1 VTTLFV
7 DTSAFY
13 ALADGDDRHHRG
25 ARAALQ
31 ASAGTE
37 PVMTSDH
44 VVVES
49 WLLICSRLG
58 RRAAMKFWDA
68 LAIDV
73 FTVVGVTAQDFRR
86 GHEIVQEWSDQ
97 SFSIVDC
104 TSFAIIERLAIDRA
118 LAFDAH
124 FRIIRLGPRRNRA
137 LQIIPH

>member
-13 ALADGDDRHHRG
+13 AIADGDDRHHRG
-25 ARAALQ
+25 ALAALH

-37 PVMTSDH
+37 PVVTSDH

-58 RRAAMKFWDA
+58 RSAAMKFWDG

-73 FTVVGVTAQDFRR
+73 FTVVGVTAEDLRR
-86 GHEIVQEWSDQ
+86 GREIAHDWSDQ

-124 FRIIRLGPRRNRA
+124 FRVIRLGLQRKRA
-137 LQIIPH
+137 LQLIPH

>member
-13 ALADGDDRHHRG
+13 AIADGGDRHHRG
-25 ARAALQ
+25 ALAALQ
-31 ASAGTE
+31 ASVGSA
-37 PVMTSDH
+37 PVVTSDH

-58 RRAAMKFWDA
+58 RRAAMMFWDA

-86 GHEIVQEWSDQ
+86 AREIAKEWTDQ

-104 TSFAIIERLAIDRA
+104 TSFAIMERLAIERA

-124 FRIIRLGPRRNRA
+124 FRVIRLGPRRDRA
-137 LQIIPH
+137 LQIVLH

>member
-1 VTTLFV
+1 
-7 DTSAFY
+7 
-13 ALADGDDRHHRG
+13 
-25 ARAALQ
+25 
-31 ASAGTE
+31 
-37 PVMTSDH
+37 
-44 VVVES
+44 
-49 WLLICSRLG
+49 
-58 RRAAMKFWDA
+58 MKFWDA

-86 GHEIVQEWSDQ
+86 GHEIAQEWSDQ